1 MKELV
6 EVIAKALVENP
17 DEVVVTE
24 SVKDDETVIELSVAP
39 ADMGK
44 VIGKTGSYR
53 ESDSL
58 GCQGGF
64 IQGRQES
71 YCRDSVIQT
80 KLKSRLPERV
90 SGFFISQEI
99 QEDANATAPGAGMQ
113 GTFYFIQ
120 EDYRMVD
127 YLRVGVITSPH
138 GLRGDDES
146 ISYHR

>member
-24 SVKDDETVIELSVAP
+24 SVKDGETVTFLSVAP
-39 ADMGK
+39 LIWVGNRK
-44 VIGKTGSYR
+44 QSYR

-80 KLKSRLPERV
+80 KLKSRLLKV
-90 SGFFISQEI
+90 WFFFIS
-99 QEDANATAPGAGMQ
+99 NRPVKRSK
-113 GTFYFIQ
+113 
-120 EDYRMVD
+120 RMRTRAKKHVASD
-127 YLRVGVITSPH
+127 CASARECAKA
-138 GLRGDDES
+138 RS
-146 ISYHR
+146 ISYRRIIEWLII